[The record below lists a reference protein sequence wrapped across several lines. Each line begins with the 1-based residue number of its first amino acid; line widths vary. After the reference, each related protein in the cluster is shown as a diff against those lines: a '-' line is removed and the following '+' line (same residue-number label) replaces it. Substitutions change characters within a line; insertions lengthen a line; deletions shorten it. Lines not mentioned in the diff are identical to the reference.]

1 MIARWTAAITDTWQL
16 TTPMARDLTSPASL
30 YAKAVLFLLL
40 GTLASTLL
48 LLEHFSLRNLALL
61 LLAIWAFCRA
71 YYFIFYVIQHYIDPD
86 FRYAGLWHFLRTR
99 VLNSRKPP
107 VD

>member
-1 MIARWTAAITDTWQL
+1 
-16 TTPMARDLTSPASL
+16 MARDLTSPASL

-40 GTLASTLL
+40 GTLASALL
-48 LLEHFSLRNLALL
+48 LIGNFSLRNLALL

-71 YYFIFYVIQHYIDPD
+71 YYFIFYVIQYYIDPG
-86 FRYAGLWHFLRTR
+86 FRYAGLWQFFSTR
-99 VLNSRKPP
+99 ILKFRKPP